1 MSDKITELEE
11 KIALVSRAESLA
23 VAKSEA
29 AKERRDAALKKL
41 KDSFEVSSVEEAEK
55 LLEKMELLYTEKIA
69 SAEKALEE
77 SL

>member
-55 LLEKMELLYTEKIA
+55 LLEKMELLYAEKIA